1 MRRLALRLAVAS
13 LATLA
18 ACSPP
23 MMMPDAGGPPP
34 CTPGTTTIDS
44 IFTTSLGPGTSGN
57 CVQCHGQ
64 GAGQGG
70 LFFTDAQS
78 FYAAMVDVKSRAEP
92 TQNRVT
98 PGRPDLS
105 HLAFRIQPG
114 TDLLR
119 RMPQG
124 GPPLSA
130 AAVEAISGWICAG
143 APAPMPRMD
152 GGVDGGTDA
161 GTDGGLDAGV
171 LVFTSF
177 MPNAGVAG
185 TRVTIT
191 GDGFSTTAANNT
203 VRFGT
208 VNAVVTNATQ
218 TTLETDVPA
227 TAVTA
232 PISVTVNGQT
242 VMSATSFV
250 VVPGAPVPTLSA
262 IAPMTV
268 TVGAADTTLIVSG
281 GGFRT
286 ESVVRVDGVA
296 VATTFVASARL
307 DAVVPSAVFA
317 TAGTHEVTVA
327 TTPPDG
333 GTGGG
338 ISTPLT
344 LTVNN
349 PAPTLTNISPP
360 SVATNGAP
368 FTLTVTGSGFVSSS
382 VVELDGTAVITTF
395 TNTSSLSAAMPTFA
409 MSGTHAITVRT
420 PAPGGGVSAAQ
431 TLTAQMVAL
440 PSISTLAPNPGP
452 ANQPFTLTITG
463 ANFTCA
469 GAGPSVLFDGGT
481 FTAAS
486 CVATQITTDLPAM
499 DPGVGDVRVRNPNND
514 VSAGVALT
522 LVAPNPV
529 PSIASLNPS
538 SVNAGSG
545 AQSLEVNGSNFISNS
560 VVRIGGVARTT
571 TFVDAGVLTAALLA
585 SDVQT
590 SGTRTLTVFNPTPG
604 GGTSNGVTL
613 TVNFVNPVPVLSSL
627 NPSLIVTGS
636 GAQNVTL
643 SGSNFVAMSQVTFD
657 GASRSTTFNS
667 PTQLTMALSAADV
680 MTAGTHSIGVTNP
693 MPGGGPSTTLTL
705 TVGNAVPG
713 VTALSPCGVVAGG
726 GDVSLTITGT
736 NFLPSSTLEV
746 GGMALTPNVM
756 NATTMTVTVPAA
768 MVAMA
773 PLNRALSVVVTNP
786 APGGG
791 ASNAFTFGVASA
803 ARTMSADVQPI
814 LSAVCASSCH
824 SAVSQSGGLNLSS
837 GAALGNLVGV
847 PSANCSTLTRVRA
860 CGSLPTDSLL
870 IDKLAAGQN
879 STFPGCGGPMPAAGS
894 ITPAEFLTIVDWVAQ
909 GAPP

>member
-1 MRRLALRLAVAS
+1 MRRLALVS

-23 MMMPDAGGPPP
+23 MMTPDAGGPPA

-44 IFTTSLGPGTSGN
+44 IFMTSLGPGTPGN

-78 FYAAMVDVKSRAEP
+78 FYAAMVDVKSRSEP

-105 HLAFRIQPG
+105 HLVSRIQPG
-114 TDLLR
+114 ADLLR

-130 AAVEAISGWICAG
+130 ATVEAISGWICAG
-143 APAPMPRMD
+143 APAPLPRM
-152 GGVDGGTDA
+152 DGGTDA
-161 GTDGGLDAGV
+161 GSMDAGMNDAGTDAGV
-171 LVFTSF
+171 LTFTSF
-177 MPNAGVAG
+177 APNAGVAG

-191 GDGFSTTAANNT
+191 GDGFSPTAGDNT

-208 VNAVVTNATQ
+208 VSAIVTNASQ
-218 TTLETDVPA
+218 TMLETDVPA

-268 TVGAADTTLIVSG
+268 TVGAGDTTLVVSG
-281 GGFRT
+281 GGFRN
-286 ESVVRVDGVA
+286 ESVVRVDGIA

-317 TAGTHEVTVA
+317 AAGTRAVTVA

-333 GTGGG
+333 GAGGG

-349 PAPTLTNISPP
+349 PAPTLASISPT
-360 SVATNGAP
+360 SVATNGAA
-368 FTLTVTGSGFVSSS
+368 FTLTVTGTGFVSSS
-382 VVELDGTAVITTF
+382 VVELDGTAVTTTF
-395 TNTSSLSAAMPTFA
+395 TSGTSLGAAMPSFA
-409 MSGTHAITVRT
+409 TAGTHAITVRN

-431 TLTAQMVAL
+431 TLTVQMVAL
-440 PSISTLAPNPGP
+440 PFISTLAPNPGP
-452 ANQPFTLTITG
+452 ANQAFTLTISG
-463 ANFTCA
+463 ANFSCA

-481 FTAAS
+481 FAAAS
-486 CVATQITTDLPAM
+486 CIATQITTDLPAM

-529 PSIASLNPS
+529 PSISSLNPS

-545 AQSLEVNGSNFISNS
+545 AQSLEVQGGNFISNS

-590 SGTRTLTVFNPTPG
+590 MGMRSITVFSPTPG
-604 GGTSNGVTL
+604 GGTSNAATL

-627 NPSLIVTGS
+627 NPTLVIVNS

-643 SGSNFVAMSQVTFD
+643 SGSNFVAMSQATFD
-657 GASRSTTFNS
+657 GATRSTTFNS
-667 PTQLTMALSAADV
+667 PTQLTVALSSADV
-680 MTAGTHSIGVTNP
+680 MSAGTHSIGVTNP
-693 MPGGGPSTTLTL
+693 MPGGGPSNTLTL
-705 TVGNAVPG
+705 TVGNAVPS
-713 VTALSPCGVVAGG
+713 VTGLSPCGVVAGG
-726 GDVSLTITGT
+726 SDVALTVTGT
-736 NFLPSSTLEV
+736 NFLPTTTLDV

-756 NATTMTVTVPAA
+756 SASTMTATIPAA

-773 PLNRALSVVVTNP
+773 PANRALSVVVTNP

-791 ASNAFTFGVASA
+791 PSTPFTFGVASA
-803 ARTMSADVQPI
+803 PRTLSADVQPI
-814 LSAVCASSCH
+814 LSSVCAASCH
-824 SAVSQSGGLNLSS
+824 SAINQSGGLSLAS

-847 PSANCSTLTRVRA
+847 PSANCATLTRVRA
-860 CGSLPTDSLL
+860 CGSLPADSLL

-879 STFPGCGGPMPAAGS
+879 STFPACGGPMPAAGS
-894 ITPAEFLTIVDWVAQ
+894 ITPTEFLTIVDWVAQ